1 MDTKIKVA
9 VAVQVVVAALTACFL
24 FAGGALGRIGAAFD
38 GDEARAEQEEAPT
51 LGAGVADASNP
62 SSTVT
67 RSNPSDYE
75 RIADTDRGVALHI
88 DSRPEE
94 LSSGS

>member
-1 MDTKIKVA
+1 VRRLHLAPLA
-9 VAVQVVVAALTACFL
+9 VRGGHLDQGTNCTPVGAEDRIAAPQLL
-24 FAGGALGRIGAAFD
+24 DVLLD
-38 GDEARAEQEEAPT
+38 
-51 LGAGVADASNP
+51 P